1 MEYKI
6 TEMNPI
12 EKLNTII
19 RNSDSQTVQSVK
31 CSNPMCSNP
40 ATVINFEVSGFR
52 CNGKEHLGG
61 NQYRDCLR
69 LFAVEPLDEAKK

>member
-12 EKLNTII
+12 EKLNTIT

-52 CNGKEHLGG
+52 CKGKEHLGG
-61 NQYRDCLR
+61 NQYRACPR
-69 LFAVEPLDEAKK
+69 HFAVEQLDEVKK